1 MFLVKLNPRWQAS
14 PTGAPDPHMVA
25 AIGKS
30 ACAGVALDEILIT
43 VKKQINLFLND
54 QRERP

>member
-1 MFLVKLNPRWQAS
+1 
-14 PTGAPDPHMVA
+14 MVA
-25 AIGKS
+25 AVGKT
-30 ACAGVALDEILIT
+30 ARTGVALDEILIT